1 MPASSRPGGGYARL
15 STAEGGDSASGSHD
29 AFGDASCWSRR
40 VSHGWVSPILAVGNA
55 KQLDMADLPRCP
67 QLARVEP
74 LLAAFDAFMGRHR
87 GSRPAERLP
96 LLWMMVRLMGCRKY
110 TAMFLCV
117 GAYHGITLL
126 NPMLLRELIA
136 FVGSSEEERPLWHGL
151 AIALAMG
158 LLTALSAVCMAN
170 SVGINNTLGF
180 QQQSILSAALFRKA
194 LRLSRQTNSE
204 RTVGEVLPRLPPRA
218 AAVPPL

>member
-1 MPASSRPGGGYARL
+1 MPASRPGRGYARL
-15 STAEGGDSASGSHD
+15 STAEGGDSAPGSHD

-96 LLWMMVRLMGCRKY
+96 LLWMMVRLMGCRRY
-110 TAMFLCV
+110 TAMFLYV
-117 GAYHGITLL
+117 GAYHTITLI

-151 AIALAMG
+151 SIALAMG

-170 SVGINNTLGF
+170 SVGLNNTMGF
-180 QQQSILSAALFRKA
+180 QQQSILSAALYRKA
-194 LRLSRQTNSE
+194 LRLSRQANSE
-204 RTVGEVLPRLPPRA
+204 RTVGEVLPPTAHRRFSLTS
-218 AAVPPL
+218 